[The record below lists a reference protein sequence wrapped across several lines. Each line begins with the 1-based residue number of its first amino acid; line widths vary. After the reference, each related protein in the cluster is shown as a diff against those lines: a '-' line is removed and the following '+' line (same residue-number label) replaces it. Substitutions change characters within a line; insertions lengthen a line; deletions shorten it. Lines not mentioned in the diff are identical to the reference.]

1 MGNVKELRV
10 AQDGRAQF
18 RTVQAAIDSI
28 PLGNTKRTIIRIAP
42 GMYRQPVYVPKTK
55 NYISLQVGQV
65 LKFYNPINGVYFC
78 TCLFVCVY
86 VCICVFW
93 FEFSCLYMWCFLH
106 LGNLG
111 KVKG

>member
-55 NYISLQVGQV
+55 NYISLQVGHV
-65 LKFYNPINGVYFC
+65 LKFNNQ
-78 TCLFVCVY
+78 
-86 VCICVFW
+86 
-93 FEFSCLYMWCFLH
+93 
-106 LGNLG
+106 
-111 KVKG
+111 